1 MTDFAKPI
9 IDTRKRIS
17 VIWIIPI
24 LASVVGLWMVIH
36 TKLSEG
42 PTITIRFENANG
54 LVAHK
59 TKVEYLDVAVG
70 QVQDVRLNENKDGV
84 VVTVQMNPE
93 AKGLLRDDTQF
104 WVVRARVGMGS
115 VTGLGTLL
123 GGVYIKLSPG
133 TEASY
138 RDSFV
143 GLETPPLTPVGTP
156 GVKLNLFS
164 KKAGSITTGNAVLYN
179 GYKVGRVEGMKFDEE
194 KKLVHYNVFVDAPF
208 DTLVTSSVRFWN
220 ISGINLKASAEGID
234 IQTGSLNTIFL
245 GGIAFQLPDG
255 TPPGEPIENG
265 ADFYLYDS
273 YEQIQEKPYR
283 HSVEYVVEFSQSL
296 RGLVPGAPVEY
307 RGIPIGHVKK
317 ILFSEMLNRAEK
329 LSSSDPEKLGSG
341 LPIAVLI
348 TIEPGRLGLP
358 DTQDS
363 VEFLKKNI
371 EMGVRNG
378 LRASLMTGN
387 LLTGSLFISADYYE
401 DVDTKEIGSFAS
413 YETIPTI
420 HVGLGRIEEQVSHF
434 LSKLNDLP
442 LEQTI
447 ENIDQ
452 MVATATGTIDSINMI
467 LNDSNARQ
475 MPAELNATLESF
487 REILEGLSP
496 DSQAFQSFE
505 DSLEKLN
512 RTFYNLNELTSTLK
526 ERPNSLIF
534 HPNFP
539 SDPIPGAK

>member
-1 MTDFAKPI
+1 M
-9 IDTRKRIS
+9 
-17 VIWIIPI
+17 IWIIPI
-24 LASVVGLWMVIH
+24 LALVVGLWMVIH

-54 LVAHK
+54 LVANK
-59 TKVEYLDVAVG
+59 TKVEYLNVAVG
-70 QVQDVRLNENKDGV
+70 QVQDVRLNKNKDGV
-84 VVTVQMNPE
+84 VVTIQMNPE
-93 AKGLLRDDTQF
+93 AKGLLKEDTQF
-104 WVVRARVGMGS
+104 WVVRARVGLGS

-123 GGVYIKLSPG
+123 GGAYIKLSPG
-133 TEASY
+133 IAATY
-138 RDSFV
+138 RDAFV

-156 GVKLNLFS
+156 GVKLDLFS
-164 KKAGSITTGNAVLYN
+164 KKAGSVNSGNAVLYN
-179 GYKVGRVEGMKFDEE
+179 GYKVGRIEGMRFDEE

-208 DTLVTSSVRFWN
+208 DKLVTSSVRFWN
-220 ISGINLKASAEGID
+220 VSGINLKASADGID
-234 IQTGSLNTIFL
+234 IRTGSLDTVFL
-245 GGIAFQLPDG
+245 GGIAFQLPNG
-255 TPPGEPIENG
+255 APPGEPVENG
-265 ADFYLYDS
+265 TDFNLYDS

-283 HSVEYVVEFSQSL
+283 HSMEYVVEFSQSL
-296 RGLVPGAPVEY
+296 RGLLPGAPVEY
-307 RGIPIGHVKK
+307 RGIPVGHVEK
-317 ILFSEMLNRAEK
+317 ILFGEMLDRAER
-329 LSSSDPEKLGSG
+329 LGSDPEKLGAG

-348 TIEPGRLGLP
+348 VIEPGRLGLP

-363 VEFLKKNI
+363 VEFLKKSI
-371 EMGVRNG
+371 EAGVRKG
-378 LRASLMTGN
+378 LRANLATGN
-387 LLTGSLFISADYYE
+387 LLTGSLFISTDYYE
-401 DVDTKEIGSFAS
+401 DVETEAVGSFAN

-447 ENIDQ
+447 EDVDQ
-452 MVATATGTIDSINMI
+452 MVATATGTLDSINML

-475 MPAELNATLESF
+475 MTAELNATLESF
-487 REILEGLSP
+487 RELLEGLSP

-505 DSLEKLN
+505 DGLEKLN
-512 RTFYNLNELTSTLK
+512 RTFYNLNELTNTLK